1 MKKNMETFRKRFKA
15 LRVEKGLTQEQLAEK
30 TGYSVETIQ
39 RIESGYGEKKFRNV
53 SVEELVNFAE
63 CFSVS
68 LSYLCGQ
75 TNCKIA
81 YMDKSCVKLEFDV
94 ERLKKLR
101 KNKGLTQT
109 SLSKELGFEKSVI
122 YKIEKGKRYIYVG
135 ELITISDYFQVNIS
149 YLCGQTDNSFL
160 EVEASMEDIVV
171 LQIMDILKNYDK
183 NIQEDI
189 LEKTRKRIS

>member
-1 MKKNMETFRKRFKA
+1 MKTNMETFRKRFRE
-15 LRVEKGLTQEQLAEK
+15 LRVEKGLTQEQLAEAV
-30 TGYSVETIQ
+30 GYAVETIQ
-39 RIESGYGEKKFRNV
+39 RIESGYVKEKFRNV
-53 SVEELVNFAE
+53 LVEELVNFAK

-81 YMDKSCVKLEFDV
+81 YMDKSCEKIEFDV

-101 KNKGLTQT
+101 KNKWLTQA

-122 YKIEKGKRYIYVG
+122 YKIEKGKRCIYVG
-135 ELITISDYFQVNIS
+135 ELIIISDYFQVNIS
-149 YLCGQTDNSFL
+149 YLCGQTDRSFL
-160 EVEASMEDIVV
+160 EVEASMEETAI

-189 LEKTRKRIS
+189 LEKTSKRIS